1 MQAAHQSRTGRR
13 SLIDFIVVT
22 LRICILVWEHILL
35 NGVLGATL
43 ARVQF
48 FSLFH
53 AFSLVSDSFAIVL
66 ALNAPCPAS
75 NNALT
80 TQNVYQAVQYVDTAT
95 YTQQTSCCMT
105 TG

>member
-1 MQAAHQSRTGRR
+1 MQAAHQSQTGRR
-13 SLIDFIVVT
+13 LLIDFVVIT
-22 LRICILVWEHILL
+22 LRICVLVWEHISL

-48 FSLFH
+48 LSLFH
-53 AFSLVSDSFAIVL
+53 VIFTCFRFLRYSAI
-66 ALNAPCPAS
+66 NAPCPAS